1 MGTVGQHWDQ
11 PASCRKH
18 GGGRRE
24 GGGREGW
31 RAYHGAQGAWLVVEC
46 TDSWAG
52 LHLAPSFSPARPTA
66 GRARAE
72 LGVREVGPER
82 SSSKNNSSHNCT
94 TTTTTTTST
103 SSTAAGRAVRGEVT
117 AAGRR
122 QHSSF
127 PVSWTGGTRG
137 RQGRQTNRLAWA
149 GGQLGELA
157 RHGGWRAKPCMLW
170 WEVGG
175 HLSYHTDGRL
185 ATVTLAPV
193 EQWTL
198 SEVVETAQIGLS
210 DVNMTATVPVIS
222 RPDPPT
228 SWNISRGSGQ
238 EVEEHFCHHAGSGA
252 RRLIEAHPDQH

>member
-1 MGTVGQHWDQ
+1 MSLITSLRRMGTVGQHWDQ

-103 SSTAAGRAVRGEVT
+103 SSTAAGSGGQWEVRWQRPGGVST
-117 AAGRR
+117 AAFPLVGLAGPGAGRA
-122 QHSSF
+122 
-127 PVSWTGGTRG
+127 
-137 RQGRQTNRLAWA
+137 GRQT
-149 GGQLGELA
+149 G
-157 RHGGWRAKPCMLW
+157 
-170 WEVGG
+170 
-175 HLSYHTDGRL
+175 
-185 ATVTLAPV
+185 
-193 EQWTL
+193 
-198 SEVVETAQIGLS
+198 
-210 DVNMTATVPVIS
+210 
-222 RPDPPT
+222 
-228 SWNISRGSGQ
+228 
-238 EVEEHFCHHAGSGA
+238 
-252 RRLIEAHPDQH
+252 